1 MKKKTIAWLKQ
12 EGQSFLTTF
21 FSVLLVDGIVE
32 LSMVYEGD
40 LSRSAIMAL
49 GIAVLRALV
58 KAAIQTVVPKIKE
71 AKIRNK

>member
-21 FSVLLVDGIVE
+21 VSVLLVDGIVE

-58 KAAIQTVVPKIKE
+58 KAGIQTAVPKIKE
-71 AKIRNK
+71 AINARK